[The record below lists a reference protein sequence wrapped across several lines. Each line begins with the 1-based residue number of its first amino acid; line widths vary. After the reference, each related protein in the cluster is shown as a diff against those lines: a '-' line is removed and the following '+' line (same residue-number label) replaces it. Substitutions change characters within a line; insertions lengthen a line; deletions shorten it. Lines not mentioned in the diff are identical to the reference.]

1 MIYRLIK
8 RLMLWSLRAPAGP
21 PQPPAGSPGSVRIF
35 RASRQLLLFKLVCLG
50 VLFGLIVLA
59 LSVVCV
65 AAWVNAQA
73 SQAARVW
80 STIFLSA
87 AVVIGLLAY
96 FFTRLEYDMR
106 YYIVTDRSLRIR
118 EGVFTMTEVTLTYAN
133 IQHLQIHQGPVQQML
148 GIADVIVRTAGGAG
162 PVDLQRGGRGKGH
175 RGVLRGIDHA
185 EEVRDEIAALLKRY
199 RHAGLGD
206 PEERRRPLGPAPR
219 WHPLVLQR
227 LREIR
232 DEVRSWT
239 QEAKPALPA
248 GEESKATGIRPLE
261 RRPPSASDTNPWPE
275 GGEPR

>member
-8 RLMLWSLRAPAGP
+8 RLMLWVLRAPAGP
-21 PQPPAGSPGSVRIF
+21 PPSPAGSPGSVRIF
-35 RASRQLLLFKLVCLG
+35 RASKQLLLFKLGFLG

-59 LSVVCV
+59 LGVVCL
-65 AAWVNAQA
+65 AAWGDPHATEA
-73 SQAARVW
+73 GRVW
-80 STIFLSA
+80 SSIFLAA
-87 AVVIGLLAY
+87 AVAVGLLAY

-118 EGVFTMTEVTLTYAN
+118 EGVFVITEVTLTYAN
-133 IQHLQIHQGPVQQML
+133 IQHLQIHQGPIQQML

-162 PVDLQRGGRGKGH
+162 PVDPQRGGRGKGH

-206 PEERRRPLGPAPR
+206 PEERRHLGRSAPR
-219 WHPLVLQR
+219 WPPLVLQR

-232 DEVRSWT
+232 DELRSWNQGT
-239 QEAKPALPA
+239 SPAPPA
-248 GEESKATGIRPLE
+248 GQDQKITGIVPLE
-261 RRPPSASDTNPWPE
+261 PRLRSEAPSP
-275 GGEPR
+275 GKEP